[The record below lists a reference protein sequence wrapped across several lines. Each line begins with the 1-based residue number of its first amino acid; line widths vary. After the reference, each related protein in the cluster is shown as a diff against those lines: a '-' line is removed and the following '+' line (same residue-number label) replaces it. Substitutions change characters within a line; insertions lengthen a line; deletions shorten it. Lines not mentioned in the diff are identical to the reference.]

1 MHDPTTPAM
10 GERFSRALHYGA
22 RAWRQ
27 LLDKRLKH
35 LGIGQ
40 SGWMTIAMVA
50 KSEEPMS
57 QKTLASLVEVEG
69 SSMVAMLDRLEREGL
84 VERLPSSSDRRVK
97 LVRLT
102 AAGHKVYEEVKR
114 EAGAMRASMLGDI
127 DPAALEAATRL
138 LETVRQ
144 RIEDA
149 L

>member
-1 MHDPTTPAM
+1 MHDPTFPARS
-10 GERFSRALHYGA
+10 ERFSKALHYGA

-50 KSEEPMS
+50 KSEEAMS
-57 QKTLASLVEVEG
+57 QKTLATLVEVEG
-69 SSMVAMLDRLEREGL
+69 SSMVAMLDRLERDGL
-84 VERLPSSSDRRVK
+84 VERLPSPTDRRVK

-102 AAGHKVYEEVKR
+102 AAGHTVYQEVKR
-114 EAGAMRASMLGDI
+114 EAGAMRNEMLGDV

-138 LETVRQ
+138 LESVRQ

>member
-1 MHDPTTPAM
+1 MQDPINLTPS
-10 GERFSRALHYGA
+10 ERFSRALHYGA

-27 LLDKRLKH
+27 QLDKRLKH

-50 KSEEPMS
+50 KSGEPMS
-57 QKTLASLVEVEG
+57 QKTLATLVEVEG
-69 SSMVAMLDRLEREGL
+69 SSMVAMLDRLERDGL
-84 VERLPSSSDRRVK
+84 VQRLPSPLDRRVK

-102 AAGHKVYEEVKR
+102 EAGFTVYEEVKR
-114 EAGAMRASMLGDI
+114 EAAAMRASTLAGI
-127 DPAALEAATRL
+127 DPAALEAATSL

>member
-1 MHDPTTPAM
+1 MHDPTFPARS
-10 GERFSRALHYGA
+10 ERFSKALHYGA

-50 KSEEPMS
+50 KSEEAMS
-57 QKTLASLVEVEG
+57 QKTLASLVE
-69 SSMVAMLDRLEREGL
+69 
-84 VERLPSSSDRRVK
+84 RLPSPSDRRVK
-97 LVRLT
+97 LVKLT
-102 AAGHKVYEEVKR
+102 AAGHTVYQEVKR
-114 EAGAMRASMLGDI
+114 EAAAMRAAMLGDVA
-127 DPAALEAATRL
+127 PEALEAATRL

>member
-1 MHDPTTPAM
+1 MYDPTIPPP

-40 SGWMTIAMVA
+40 AGWMTIAMVA

-57 QKTLASLVEVEG
+57 QKTLATLVEVEG
-69 SSMVAMLDRLEREGL
+69 SSMVAMLDRLERDGL
-84 VERLPSSSDRRVK
+84 VERLPSPTDRRVK

-102 AAGHKVYEEVKR
+102 AAGHKVYAEVKR
-114 EAGAMRASMLGDI
+114 EAGVMRAGLLGDI
-127 DPAALEAATRL
+127 DPAELENATRL
-138 LETVRQ
+138 LESLRQ